1 MKIFEKSEIAPL
13 LALFKM
19 FSSSNLKTFLIGLIT
34 VFVFVSNI
42 KGSQNVSSV
51 MIDTTSEGK
60 ISNLRF
66 KRQLWLQSC
75 YALSKYESAKLIFF
89 RCSFYECLDLLLW
102 YCREQI
108 FFNWQEAPFD
118 TWTKYVCQDF
128 LWASCCC
135 ISFLCHIQNF
145 QLNSGA

>member
-1 MKIFEKSEIAPL
+1 MKGLKEKVMIFENSEIVPL
-13 LALFKM
+13 LALFKR
-19 FSSSNLKTFLIGLIT
+19 FSYSNSRTFLIT

-42 KGSQNVSSV
+42 KGSQIVSPV
-51 MIDTTSEGK
+51 MIDTKSEGK

-66 KRQLWLQSC
+66 KRKLCLQSWF
-75 YALSKYESAKLIFF
+75 ALSKYESAKLIFL
-89 RCSFYECLDLLLW
+89 RCSNYECLDLLFC

-135 ISFLCHIQNF
+135 IS
-145 QLNSGA
+145 